1 MRRSGAVKN
10 SPGGRRGGAGIEAG
24 MWIPVLVLL
33 MMGMFWIGS
42 ITYTYYTL
50 RKTLWTAGSYVASQ
64 QGVDFCNAG
73 DPAVL
78 GAINLAITGTG
89 VDSGTDPI
97 LPNLTSGMIAMS
109 IERLD
114 PASGVPTACDCSI
127 TGCDTNQGG
136 GEPDFVVVTIP
147 GGYPVVPVI
156 PGVALSGPIFLNPI
170 VRVPF
175 GGT

>member
-1 MRRSGAVKN
+1 MTRSKRAGSN
-10 SPGGRRGGAGIEAG
+10 RGRRGAAMVEAG

-33 MMGMFWIGS
+33 MMGMFWIGN
-42 ITYTYYTL
+42 ITYTYHTL
-50 RKTLWTAGSYVASQ
+50 RKTLWAAGSYVSTQ

-73 DPAVL
+73 DPAVS

-89 VDSGTDPI
+89 VDPGDNPI
-97 LPNLTSGMIAMS
+97 LPNLTSDMISMS

-114 PASGVPTACDCSI
+114 PTSGVPSICDCSL
-127 TGCDTNQGG
+127 TGCDTNLGG

-147 GGYPVVPVI
+147 GGYPILPVI
-156 PGVALSGPIFLNPI
+156 PGVALSGPILLNPI

>member
-1 MRRSGAVKN
+1 MRRLTQGCLTE
-10 SPGGRRGGAGIEAG
+10 RGGAMVEAG
-24 MWIPVLVLL
+24 MWGPILVLL
-33 MMGMFWIGS
+33 MVGMFWIGS

-50 RKTLWTAGSYVASQ
+50 RKTLWTAGNYVASQ

-73 DPAVL
+73 DPAVS
-78 GAINLAITGTG
+78 GAINLALTGTG
-89 VDSGTDPI
+89 VDAGTDPI
-97 LPNLTSGMIAMS
+97 LPNLTSDMISMS

-114 PASGVPTACDCSI
+114 PTSGLPTPCSCAI

-147 GGYPVVPVI
+147 GGYPILPASSR
-156 PGVALSGPIFLNPI
+156 GVALSGPIFLSPT